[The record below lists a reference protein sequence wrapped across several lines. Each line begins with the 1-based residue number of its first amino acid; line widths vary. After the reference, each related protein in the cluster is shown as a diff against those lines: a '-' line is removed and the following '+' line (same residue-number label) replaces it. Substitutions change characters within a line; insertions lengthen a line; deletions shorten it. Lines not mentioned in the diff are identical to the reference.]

1 MNLEHILGSKP
12 VVFWPTVIG
21 FFVVV
26 AGVAILVSRLSSTR
40 ARRRLSDWA
49 REGGFALVR
58 AEEKQGRCGPFTW
71 AAGGRGAKV
80 FQIVVRDT
88 SGSMRTG
95 WVRMMIEPEVIWDAS
110 GTAQ

>member
-1 MNLEHILGSKP
+1 MNLEHIIGSSP
-12 VVFWPTVIG
+12 AMFWPIVIG
-21 FFVVV
+21 FFAVVTG
-26 AGVAILVSRLSSTR
+26 AAILVSRLSSAS

-49 REGGFALVR
+49 RESGFAIIR
-58 AEEKQGRCGPFTW
+58 AEENQGRCGPFTW

-88 SGSMRTG
+88 AGSTRTG

-110 GTAQ
+110 A